1 MKSNINN
8 IILLQKKK
16 IITTASR
23 TTTIKVKNISSIC
36 KRSFSLNPM
45 GSNYDITSL
54 PIESSSS
61 SFSIKGESL
70 DGRAAYLDF
79 QATTPMDPRV
89 LDGMLPFLTELYG
102 NPHSKTHAY
111 GWETEKSVEEAR
123 DNIGELSK

>member
-1 MKSNINN
+1 MMKRNIDS
-8 IILLQKKK
+8 IILLHK
-16 IITTASR
+16 
-23 TTTIKVKNISSIC
+23 TTTTSIRVINNNLSSIY

-45 GSNYDITSL
+45 ESNHDITSL
-54 PIESSSS
+54 PIVSSSS
-61 SFSIKGESL
+61 SFSIKGKSL

-123 DNIGELSK
+123 DNIGELTNKQK

>member
-1 MKSNINN
+1 MMKRNIDS
-8 IILLQKKK
+8 IILLHK
-16 IITTASR
+16 TTSIR
-23 TTTIKVKNISSIC
+23 VINNNLSSIY

-45 GSNYDITSL
+45 ESNHDITSL
-54 PIESSSS
+54 PIVSSSS
-61 SFSIKGESL
+61 SFSIKGKSL

-123 DNIGELSK
+123 DNIGELTNKQ

>member
-1 MKSNINN
+1 MMKRNINN
-8 IILLQKKK
+8 IILLHKT
-16 IITTASR
+16 ITTS
-23 TTTIKVKNISSIC
+23 TVTIRVINNNLSSIF

-45 GSNYDITSL
+45 ESNHDVTSL
-54 PIESSSS
+54 PIESSPL
-61 SFSIKGESL
+61 SFSIKGKSL

-123 DNIGELSK
+123 DNIGELTN

>member
-1 MKSNINN
+1 MKRNIEN
-8 IILLQKKK
+8 IILLHK
-16 IITTASR
+16 TTSIR
-23 TTTIKVKNISSIC
+23 VINNNLSSIY

-45 GSNYDITSL
+45 ESNHDITSV
-54 PIESSSS
+54 PIESSPL
-61 SFSIKGESL
+61 SFSIKGKSL

-123 DNIGELSK
+123 DNIGESTNKQK

>member
-1 MKSNINN
+1 MMLLHNI
-8 IILLQKKK
+8 K
-16 IITTASR
+16 IINKR
-23 TTTIKVKNISSIC
+23 RIVNLSSPY
-36 KRSFSLNPM
+36 KRMFSLKPM
-45 GSNYDITSL
+45 ESNHNDLLSL

-61 SFSIKGESL
+61 SSFSIKGKSL

-123 DNIGELSK
+123 DNIGELTNKQ

>member
-1 MKSNINN
+1 MMKRNINN
-8 IILLQKKK
+8 VILLHK
-16 IITTASR
+16 
-23 TTTIKVKNISSIC
+23 TTTTTKIRVINNNLSSIY

-45 GSNYDITSL
+45 ESNHDITSL
-54 PIESSSS
+54 PIVSSSPL
-61 SFSIKGESL
+61 SFSIKGKSL

-123 DNIGELSK
+123 DNIGELTNKQ

>member
-1 MKSNINN
+1 MI
-8 IILLQKKK
+8 
-16 IITTASR
+16 
-23 TTTIKVKNISSIC
+23 ISSIH
-36 KRSFSLNPM
+36 KRSFSLNPIE
-45 GSNYDITSL
+45 SNNDITTL
-54 PIESSSS
+54 PISS
-61 SFSIKGESL
+61 SFSIKGKSL

-123 DNIGELSK
+123 DNIGELSM

>member
-1 MKSNINN
+1 MESNH
-8 IILLQKKK
+8 
-16 IITTASR
+16 
-23 TTTIKVKNISSIC
+23 
-36 KRSFSLNPM
+36 
-45 GSNYDITSL
+45 DITSL
-54 PIESSSS
+54 PIKSSSSS
-61 SFSIKGESL
+61 SFSIKGKSL

-123 DNIGELSK
+123 DNIGELTNKQK

>member
-1 MKSNINN
+1 MMKRNIDS
-8 IILLQKKK
+8 IILLHK
-16 IITTASR
+16 TTSIR
-23 TTTIKVKNISSIC
+23 VINNNLSSIY

-45 GSNYDITSL
+45 ESNHDITSL
-54 PIESSSS
+54 PIVSSSSS
-61 SFSIKGESL
+61 SFSIKGKSL

-123 DNIGELSK
+123 DNIGELTNKQK

>member
-1 MKSNINN
+1 M
-8 IILLQKKK
+8 
-16 IITTASR
+16 
-23 TTTIKVKNISSIC
+23 NISSIH
-36 KRSFSLNPM
+36 KRSFSLNPIE
-45 GSNYDITSL
+45 SNNDITSL
-54 PIESSSS
+54 PIESSSISS
-61 SFSIKGESL
+61 SFSIKGKSL

-123 DNIGELSK
+123 DNIGELSM

>member
-1 MKSNINN
+1 MMKRNIDS
-8 IILLQKKK
+8 IILLHK
-16 IITTASR
+16 TTSIR
-23 TTTIKVKNISSIC
+23 VINNNLSSIY

-45 GSNYDITSL
+45 ESNHDITSL
-54 PIESSSS
+54 PIVSSSS
-61 SFSIKGESL
+61 SFSIKGKSL

-123 DNIGELSK
+123 DNIGELTNKQK

>member
-1 MKSNINN
+1 MMKRNIDS
-8 IILLQKKK
+8 IILLHK
-16 IITTASR
+16 TTSIR
-23 TTTIKVKNISSIC
+23 VINNNLSSIY

-45 GSNYDITSL
+45 ESNHDITSL
-54 PIESSSS
+54 PIKSSSSS
-61 SFSIKGESL
+61 SFSIKGKSL

-123 DNIGELSK
+123 DNIGELTNKQK